1 MSNKF
6 SCPVSMQITREQY
19 EKDLKRGLLDLGYR
33 EVDFAWNSENCEIL
47 CTNFQGVLDSLSNVW
62 NGDRGSYNR
71 YSINHY
77 NPELFLAL
85 AGMREGE
92 EPYPGE
98 YFKVISDEMELYHLK
113 KNHLYKVKHTD
124 KSNNLT
130 YGYLNKD
137 YRKHLY
143 RKATKEEIIDWFTRV
158 KGKEI
163 PEPHSNT
170 PLTPQECYKS
180 PSIIDET
187 FEINLHK
194 ENFAPPKVLEEV
206 CDEVNEPKTITVT
219 FEYSEELKEFFVNW
233 MKECQESEGLPD
245 TKLNMVSHKFKDEC
259 YGYTAEAWEAAKP
272 KYLEDSEKWVVAN
285 GLNTPCETLGYFDP
299 YKAKDSSL
307 EDAHIG
313 SSSMTFGNK
322 EEQTPIISKYHGVKF
337 RLADTKYN
345 DPGICQLYTA
355 NINPSCGVIPER
367 GEFKTIYSEARIEQF
382 FEDGLWIRVEEG
394 FKDSKEKLN
403 YELDWDFIEAMAKRM
418 SSNKSIYPP
427 YNWKKPMDIE
437 NLKQAL
443 FRHVIEIMK
452 GNYDDDG
459 MERAHFMS
467 VALNAMMI
475 DYQLRNNNNKTN
487 E

>member
-1 MSNKF
+1 MLNKF
-6 SCPVSMQITREQY
+6 SCPVSMQVTQGQY
-19 EKDLKRGLLDLGYR
+19 EKDLRQGLLDLGYV
-33 EVDFAWNSENCEIL
+33 VDHVTADESLNLLVTNWGNVDGVVYFVLHNSKW
-47 CTNFQGVLDSLSNVW
+47 SN
-62 NGDRGSYNR
+62 GRHFIDR
-71 YSINHY
+71 Y

-85 AGMREGE
+85 AAMRERD

-124 KSNNLT
+124 RSNNLT

-143 RKATKEEIIDWFTRV
+143 RKATKEEVIDWFT
-158 KGKEI
+158 K
-163 PEPHSNT
+163 
-170 PLTPQECYKS
+170 PQEVLPNKPY
-180 PSIIDET
+180 PVDPY
-187 FEINLHK
+187 HK
-194 ENFAPPKVLEEV
+194 
-206 CDEVNEPKTITVT
+206 
-219 FEYSEELKEFFVNW
+219 
-233 MKECQESEGLPD
+233 G
-245 TKLNMVSHKFKDEC
+245 
-259 YGYTAEAWEAAKP
+259 
-272 KYLEDSEKWVVAN
+272 EDS
-285 GLNTPCETLGYFDP
+285 TLGD
-299 YKAKDSSL
+299 
-307 EDAHIG
+307 
-313 SSSMTFGNK
+313 
-322 EEQTPIISKYHGVKF
+322 
-337 RLADTKYN
+337 
-345 DPGICQLYTA
+345 
-355 NINPSCGVIPER
+355 
-367 GEFKTIYSEARIEQF
+367 
-382 FEDGLWIRVEEG
+382 VEIHKSYQG